1 MRRPVLNMASTTGE
15 TVPRAVAAG
24 QVPGLS
30 IAVVDAAGMLLDTGF
45 GHADIA
51 DGIPATAATRYRW
64 FSMTKLVTATAA
76 VQLSDQGK
84 LDLTS
89 QVRTHLDS
97 WPAGH
102 AATVGQ
108 LLSHT
113 AGLPN
118 PLPVKWVHPVGAAH
132 PDQTAMLDRLLHR
145 HGAATRPPGGPA
157 RYSNIGYLA
166 AAEIIART
174 TGTSFQQHITNALL
188 IPLGMTATGFQH
200 PDSDA
205 ATGYLN
211 LPRPIVPL
219 LNGLLPAELI
229 GDRHKG
235 VRALRPF
242 LVDGAGYG
250 GLIGPASDAARFLR
264 LHLRDGELD
273 DVRILTPGSARQMRT
288 LVSRGRSFDH
298 ATGWFRDRTRRA
310 EIGCHWEH
318 YGTGAGYWNIARIYP
333 DLGLGVVI
341 MTNSTRRFDFPSIM
355 TTITKNHRPS

>member
-1 MRRPVLNMASTTGE
+1 MTRSVVNVASATGE
-15 TVPRAVAAG
+15 TVARVMSAA

-30 IAVVDAAGMLLDTGF
+30 IAVVEPTGTILNAGF

-51 DGIPATAATRYRW
+51 DGVAATEATRYRW

-76 VQLSDQGK
+76 LQLSDQGL
-84 LDLTS
+84 LDLRS

-157 RYSNIGYLA
+157 RYSNLGYLA

-174 TGTSFQQHITNALL
+174 TATSFEEHITNAILT
-188 IPLGMTATGFQH
+188 PLGMTATGFQH
-200 PDSDA
+200 PDADA

-211 LPRPIVPL
+211 LPRPVVPVL
-219 LNGLLPAELI
+219 QALLPAGLI
-229 GDRHKG
+229 GDRQKG

-264 LHLRDGELD
+264 LHLCDGELD
-273 DVRILTPGSARQMRT
+273 GVRILTPESARQMRT

-310 EIGCHWEH
+310 DTGSHWEH

-341 MTNSTRRFDFPSIM
+341 MTNNTRRFDFPSIM
-355 TTITKNHRPS
+355 TAITKDHRPS